1 MSTNRSR
8 QRGGGLIDVM
18 VAMGVLSG
26 AVAGLAR
33 LQAVA
38 FRETSEAR
46 MRSVATMLAR
56 AKLDDLRT
64 YSQVA
69 PGAPGVFGFD
79 EISND
84 RGGSEDA
91 EGRLRIAAG
100 PVLIDDIRFERSW
113 SAAPRYFCS
122 EDAPLTGLP
131 CTSGPAPSRPSLMA
145 LTVVIAWDDRDG
157 RSQRVELDGTAAAL
171 DPLAGVVSSLSAAA
185 APASPPP

>member
-38 FRETSEAR
+38 FRETSDAR

-64 YSQVA
+64 YSQLAV
-69 PGAPGVFGFD
+69 GAPGIFGFD

-91 EGRLRIAAG
+91 EGGLRAPAG
-100 PVLIDDIRFERSW
+100 GVLIDDIRFERSW
-113 SAAPRYFCS
+113 SAAPRYFCGA
-122 EDAPLTGLP
+122 DAPLTSVA
-131 CTSGPAPSRPSLMA
+131 CTSDPAPPRPSLLS
-145 LTVVIAWDDRDG
+145 LTVVIAWQDRDG
-157 RSQRVELDGTAAAL
+157 RSQRVALEGTAAAS

-185 APASPPP
+185 APVSPP